1 MFFISKMTLWFLLNF
16 NNLFTN
22 PVQEFRQADL
32 LSFVNREILK
42 QFLRPESGQL
52 EKLREYQVINHF
64 FLTSVGEVPINDS

>member
-32 LSFVNREILK
+32 LSVVNREILK